1 MTRIFGIFFKKICY
15 QQVKK
20 SLIWSHCTHSVFV
33 YLSLLSVFASDLSQS
48 LFFRA
53 LLFFYVPNDDDDD
66 DYDDSNSVSFRHPS
80 WCFGLVNPFIFF
92 GYIFKRPNWHFV
104 SKFNNLMDPHSA
116 KDKVLFISQVNF
128 KANPVKL
135 SCQLLCTTTWASNS
149 VRLIEKRVR
158 LPLCHLL
165 LLENYSLCATICSSN
180 GQVVQNSF
188 LFLKIRGKARSQFSN
203 DISPIGHFP
212 NWTLPKLSQ
221 LTISLSLTWACQGHR
236 AIWRNLP
243 NLTVINGTMLV
254 GEMLDWCNV
263 IGETIV
269 VPISSISASIW

>member
-1 MTRIFGIFFKKICY
+1 
-15 QQVKK
+15 
-20 SLIWSHCTHSVFV
+20 
-33 YLSLLSVFASDLSQS
+33 
-48 LFFRA
+48 
-53 LLFFYVPNDDDDD
+53 
-66 DYDDSNSVSFRHPS
+66 
-80 WCFGLVNPFIFF
+80 
-92 GYIFKRPNWHFV
+92 
-104 SKFNNLMDPHSA
+104 MDPHSA

-165 LLENYSLCATICSSN
+165 LLENFSLCATICSSN